1 MRYQTKPKGG
11 ETVQTVPYAAF
22 TTKSIEPGNLAKPV
36 QNTSHGMRNQ
46 ASQHAFAQKFQRAAQ
61 ELSGQRREPT
71 TGQPANQTNQPAKE
85 TDYKSQSQTTN
96 SITNSNQ
103 DQVLGGKTPKVQ
115 ANEGDNFQA
124 DAPKDSQQTM
134 NLMQQLLE
142 LLQMLGLAGDTQV
155 TGQTLDGQTGSLP
168 QSGDLAQANPELLAS
183 ELAQLPQTTNLT
195 ALMKALASPNENF
208 QQILGQLQKDL
219 EQLVQ
224 QLSSTSDFANQGQ
237 DGLAAIRQEL
247 LAALNPAD
255 GDVLNGQD
263 FLVKLAGAVAKIA
276 EKTAGNGETSGQT
289 AAGNQTIGN
298 NSVNGENHLE
308 VQAQAT
314 DGKLSERS
322 TQTASGGKTSETGL
336 TPELFGKVE
345 IKTAEA
351 KQGEASPTEVKQVEV
366 KQADTKQVEVKQ
378 ADTKQVEVKQ
388 ADTKQVEVKQ
398 ADTKQV
404 EAKQAST
411 QQADVKQAEGKQSEG
426 PEKNWQVNL
435 KGAQTASINSNQS
448 QNEFGLQNQNNS
460 FPQNNTDL
468 TQVQSS
474 KLPEP
479 PVNIP
484 RMAQVIF
491 GQITQKAKLLI
502 TPGTT
507 EMQIQLKPDFLGK
520 MNLSITSENGLVTAK
535 FNTESYRVK
544 EIIEANLNTLK
555 DSLAQQGVKV
565 DQLVVNVST
574 QKDYSGYQEQNYSYY
589 HRNPGK
595 KSKAAGTSNE
605 EGFEKLFPADL
616 ESKNMQAYYG
626 NTVDFKA

>member
-1 MRYQTKPKGG
+1 MRYQIKPKGG
-11 ETVQTVPYAAF
+11 ETVQTVPYTAF

-61 ELSGQRREPT
+61 ELSGQRQEPT
-71 TGQPANQTNQPAKE
+71 ASKPANATNQPAKE
-85 TDYKSQSQTTN
+85 THNKSQRQTTN
-96 SITNSNQ
+96 SITNS
-103 DQVLGGKTPKVQ
+103 DQEQVSGGKTPEVQ
-115 ANEGDNFQA
+115 ANEGDNCWA

-155 TGQTLDGQTGSLP
+155 TGQTSDGQTGSLP
-168 QSGDLAQANPELLAS
+168 QSGDLAQADPELLTAT
-183 ELAQLPQTTNLT
+183 LTQLPQTTNLT

-224 QLSSTSDFANQGQ
+224 QLSSTSDSANQGQ

-276 EKTAGNGETSGQT
+276 EKTAGNGETSDPNILNVSKMPEAGQT
-289 AAGNQTIGN
+289 AGNQATGN
-298 NSVNGENHLE
+298 TSGAGENHLE
-308 VQAQAT
+308 VQAQAS
-314 DGKLSERS
+314 DGKISERS
-322 TQTASGGKTSETGL
+322 AQAAGDGQNSETRL
-336 TPELFGKVE
+336 TPKLFGKVE
-345 IKTAEA
+345 VKTGEAKQAEA
-351 KQGEASPTEVKQVEV
+351 KQGEASSTEVKKVEV
-366 KQADTKQVEVKQ
+366 KQADNQ
-378 ADTKQVEVKQ
+378 
-388 ADTKQVEVKQ
+388 
-398 ADTKQV
+398 QV

-426 PEKNWQVNL
+426 PEKNMPVNM
-435 KGAQTASINSNQS
+435 KGVQTASINSNQS

-460 FPQNNTDL
+460 FPQSNADL

-544 EIIEANLNTLK
+544 EVIEANLNTLK

-574 QKDYSGYQEQNYSYY
+574 QKDYHGYQDQNHSYY
-589 HRNPGK
+589 HQNTGK
-595 KSKAAGTSNE
+595 NTKPAGTLNE
-605 EGFEKLFPADL
+605 TGLEKLFSADL
-616 ESKNMQAYYG
+616 ESKNIQAYYG